1 MEINLFDTA
10 CINLKLPSKAKCGD
24 SFKLEYVEEEELLIC
39 MVCDGVGSRPADY
52 LASGIA
58 CEEFIPAFKKIQDS
72 VIENRIIKAI
82 KEINSKLLEIEGV
95 NKGLMSTMTMIILDI
110 VHEFY
115 YSVNIGDSRLYGLKI
130 NELIQ
135 LTQDEH
141 NLQVFVLQRY

>member
-1 MEINLFDTA
+1 
-10 CINLKLPSKAKCGD
+10 
-24 SFKLEYVEEEELLIC
+24 

-110 VHEFY
+110 VHQFY